1 MSILTRV
8 VEDLLGK
15 YLSDVQDVKIVDI
28 ANGHL
33 SLSNLEIR
41 SSALMSLGLPV
52 EVQAGLVGRLD
63 MRIPWAK
70 LSSEPTLLQLD
81 DLLLFV
87 GPKSEAP
94 WDHELEEQLAH
105 EAKMAALDA
114 ARRPEAAPQLVLRSV
129 GQRVGEGREVRE
141 LRGREREANTLG
153 ARDRAELRCRRP
165 PVVAAVAVARPAR
178 RAERV

>member
-70 LSSEPTLLQLD
+70 LSSEPTLLQLHSRIIESC
-81 DLLLFV
+81 
-87 GPKSEAP
+87 P
-94 WDHELEEQLAH
+94 LAVTTTS
-105 EAKMAALDA
+105 AASWCAGTVNRMAL
-114 ARRPEAAPQLVLRSV
+114 
-129 GQRVGEGREVRE
+129 
-141 LRGREREANTLG
+141 
-153 ARDRAELRCRRP
+153 
-165 PVVAAVAVARPAR
+165 
-178 RAERV
+178 